1 MNIELVLQLSSLL
14 FVVAAGPLVIIL
26 LATRQGNN
34 L

>member
-1 MNIELVLQLSSLL
+1 MNLEIVFQLTSLL

-26 LATRQGNN
+26 LSVRQGN